1 MHSYVSPSESK
12 PWSANEKIK
21 QEAQGN
27 HISGLFVLY
36 FFLCVCMC
44 VLLLLLFFWFLYTI

>member
-36 FFLCVCMC
+36 FFVCVCMC
-44 VLLLLLFFWFLYTI
+44 VVVVVAVFLVPYTI